1 MHKDLKQISRKRKQR
16 NGQWYIKK
24 KKLYIASHQRK
35 SNQASMRYLT
45 QVEAG
50 SKRYSLTNIV
60 KNVEKTEPLYMVGS
74 IINCYECFGKPY
86 DGGLKS

>member
-1 MHKDLKQISRKRKQR
+1 MANDTL
-16 NGQWYIKK
+16 K

-45 QVEAG
+45 PVETG

-60 KNVEKTEPLYMVGS
+60 KNVEKAEPLYMVGS

-86 DGGLKS
+86 DGGFKS